1 MRTNCHSTSL
11 VSFSHVDCP
20 GESPAKIIKMFIHLF
35 LALFIASCSSVKKT
49 ETTPVETTRKE
60 VTPKEFSRGELI
72 LATELLTKVFDEE
85 MAPLACVPDTEEAS
99 LLLRTIRP
107 RMEVVQDDLEAMLD
121 NPKEIDDL
129 IKNCK
134 ENCTCHYVDELLREH
149 QVTLTKHQK
158 KLMNAVKT
166 EKEQGRCLSFIQET
180 FCQSELFKT
189 LDAEKSDFSF
199 EE

>member
-1 MRTNCHSTSL
+1 M
-11 VSFSHVDCP
+11 
-20 GESPAKIIKMFIHLF
+20 EAK
-35 LALFIASCSSVKKT
+35 
-49 ETTPVETTRKE
+49 KE
-60 VTPKEFSRGELI
+60 VVAPKEFARGELI

-107 RMEVVQDDLEAMLD
+107 RMEVVQDDMEAMLD
-121 NPKEIDDL
+121 NQKSIDEL
-129 IKNCK
+129 IKGCK
-134 ENCTCHYVDELLREH
+134 ESCTCHYVDELLREH
-149 QVTLTKHQK
+149 QVVLNKNQK

-180 FCQSELFKT
+180 FCQSELYKT
-189 LDAEKSDFSF
+189 LDGEKSDFSF